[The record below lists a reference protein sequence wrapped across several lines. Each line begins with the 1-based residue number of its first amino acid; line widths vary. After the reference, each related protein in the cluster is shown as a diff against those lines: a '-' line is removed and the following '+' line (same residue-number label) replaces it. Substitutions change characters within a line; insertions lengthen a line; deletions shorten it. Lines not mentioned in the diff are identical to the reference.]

1 MKWSGKSVGISLL
14 GYGLITMVVLCVV
27 VVLALVGGGI
37 MKLFGFTYQSAG
49 SIVFY
54 FVIAAVLGLPME
66 LFAKALPQALLELG
80 RLNQLAARVLFV
92 VLDTAFTAISFA
104 VVDCFMNSVSASDL
118 AIWVLSA
125 ILALSCVKDI
135 GKGYG

>member
-1 MKWSGKSVGISLL
+1 
-14 GYGLITMVVLCVV
+14 
-27 VVLALVGGGI
+27 
-37 MKLFGFTYQSAG
+37 
-49 SIVFY
+49 
-54 FVIAAVLGLPME
+54 ME